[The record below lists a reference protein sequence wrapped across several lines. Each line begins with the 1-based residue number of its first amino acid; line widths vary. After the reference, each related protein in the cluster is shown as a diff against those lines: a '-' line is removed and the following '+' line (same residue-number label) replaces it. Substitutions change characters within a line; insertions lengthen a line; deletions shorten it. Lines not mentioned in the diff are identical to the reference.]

1 MFGRTEKP
9 MVPAE
14 AVERLREAYRVL
26 GPGFPDAAARLFEP
40 DAGAEGGEWYVK
52 VFGRLV
58 RRLRVGEM
66 TSSDLFALPS
76 TWEVMRAE
84 VRGLKAGRGFVTVSG
99 FMYCRPRGS
108 WEHMRVPLLHVWT
121 MGVGKLLRFENLLD
135 GIELSPAVSASRSAA

>member
-1 MFGRTEKP
+1 MFGRGNRPVVSGEQ
-9 MVPAE
+9 
-14 AVERLREAYRVL
+14 VERLREAYSVL
-26 GPGFPDAAARLFEP
+26 GPGFPDAAARLFESEP
-40 DAGAEGGEWYVK
+40 GAESEEWYVK

-66 TSSDLFALPS
+66 TSSDLFALPA

-121 MGVGKLLRFENLLD
+121 MGLGKLQRFENLLD

>member
-1 MFGRTEKP
+1 MFRRGDKTV
-9 MVPAE
+9 VPAE
-14 AVERLREAYRVL
+14 EVDRLREAYRGL
-26 GPGFPDAAARLFEP
+26 GPGFPDAAARLFEQ

-58 RRLRVGEM
+58 RRLRVGDM

-121 MGVGKLLRFENLLD
+121 MGVGKLQRFENLLD